1 MEYIVAERTKE
12 LSAAINKLHEEVTIR
27 SAAEKQSRIN
37 EERFGGIYNAVNES
51 ILIIDAFTEEFVD
64 VNIKTLEM
72 FKCSKELIMNLSR
85 ANISNNA
92 ALFSNKIV
100 YDKIQMA
107 AKGENFLFEW
117 QAKDFEGNSFWCETS
132 MTGAIIGEHKF
143 VIVTVRDISNRKEI
157 EAELNNYRQNLENL
171 VGQRT
176 IQLDQAMQEQI
187 FLNDE
192 LHNVNEQL
200 ESQRNELMKALDNL
214 KIVQAQMVESEKMA
228 ALGILI
234 SGLAHEINNPLNY
247 IVGSTHSFDTII
259 EEVKASILDE
269 IKSKINSLKKNE
281 KSTDENILLDQLD
294 IDQYFGILRK
304 LITYIMKGT
313 DRITEIV
320 KSLRLFSRSDDEVK
334 HDIDIHEY
342 IDSAIVMLDYQ
353 LKDRIRILKEYSSI
367 PKYKCYPGKFS
378 QLIMNLLVNAI
389 QAIENEGLITI
400 KTYLSQDKTELFI
413 AIKDN
418 GCGIPDEIKEK
429 IFEPFFTTK
438 EVGKGIGL
446 GLSIVFG
453 IVEQHNGRITLLSK
467 VNEGTEF
474 IIALPC

>member
-1 MEYIVAERTKE
+1 M
-12 LSAAINKLHEEVTIR
+12 
-27 SAAEKQSRIN
+27 
-37 EERFGGIYNAVNES
+37 
-51 ILIIDAFTEEFVD
+51 
-64 VNIKTLEM
+64 
-72 FKCSKELIMNLSR
+72 
-85 ANISNNA
+85 
-92 ALFSNKIV
+92 
-100 YDKIQMA
+100 
-107 AKGENFLFEW
+107 
-117 QAKDFEGNSFWCETS
+117 
-132 MTGAIIGEHKF
+132 
-143 VIVTVRDISNRKEI
+143 
-157 EAELNNYRQNLENL
+157 
-171 VGQRT
+171 
-176 IQLDQAMQEQI
+176 
-187 FLNDE
+187 
-192 LHNVNEQL
+192 
-200 ESQRNELMKALDNL
+200 
-214 KIVQAQMVESEKMA
+214 
-228 ALGILI
+228 
-234 SGLAHEINNPLNY
+234 NY

-353 LKDRIRILKEYSSI
+353 LKDRIRILKEYASI